1 MNEIYRQAQC
11 QNALL
16 VAVSYWL
23 EQTVARYYTY
33 SNYFLTSLCF
43 SHIRRQ
49 HVLANT
55 VPVDQRCRLRE
66 HTYKYFLLVNG
77 AEDLKVCKVMF
88 LGTLGYPKEST
99 FAKNMMRVTSE
110 DSPAVVPYASG
121 GDRNSY
127 DRDVS
132 NFPLSYHC
140 EH

>member
-1 MNEIYRQAQC
+1 M
-11 QNALL
+11 
-16 VAVSYWL
+16 
-23 EQTVARYYTY
+23 
-33 SNYFLTSLCF
+33 
-43 SHIRRQ
+43 
-49 HVLANT
+49 LANT
-55 VPVDQRCRLRE
+55 VPVDQRCRLRVY
-66 HTYKYFLLVNG
+66 TYNYFLPVNG

-88 LGTLGYPKEST
+88 LGTLGYTKEST
-99 FAKNMMRVTSE
+99 FAKNMMRVTPE